1 MKQILWLTSWYP
13 NPQDRMNGDFI
24 QRHARAVS
32 LYCRVTVL
40 HVEKMKPGFSSDK
53 ILSESNQSPQLT
65 EHSLLYRIGS
75 PVPIY
80 RNLLSYCRFLRIFK
94 EQIKSYI
101 RLQGLPDLV
110 HVQVPFKAGLLALWI
125 RKKYGIP
132 YVVTEHWAIY
142 NEVAPDRYAGRSF
155 LFKYFTR
162 RIFKK
167 ASLFLPVSRDLGEA
181 VRSRVAPV
189 AFSVIPNTVDTRLFQ
204 YCPEKKDASFTFLH
218 VSTMTYQKN
227 TEAILGAFAR
237 FLKIHP
243 GSRLILTGSPGERLK
258 ILAQKLG
265 IPGPSIR
272 FTGLVAYP
280 EVAALMQQ
288 AHALV
293 LFSRYENLPC
303 VILEAFCCG
312 LPVIASDVGGIPE
325 IITPEN
331 GYLVAS
337 EDEPALLQRML
348 DLFAC
353 YQQFNPALIA
363 RMGAA
368 TYGYAAIGRQFSNFY
383 QQVLEKNQQGSN

>member
-24 QRHARAVS
+24 QRHALAASQYFRI
-32 LYCRVTVL
+32 TVL
-40 HVEKMKPGFSSDK
+40 HVEKMKPGFSTDK
-53 ILSESNQSPQLT
+53 ILSETNQSPQLT

-75 PVPIY
+75 RVPVY

-94 EQIKSYI
+94 AQIKSYI
-101 RLQGLPDLV
+101 RQQGLPDLV

-155 LFKYFTR
+155 LFKYFSR

-189 AFSVIPNTVDTRLFQ
+189 AFSVIPNAVDTRLFQ
-204 YCPEKKDASFTFLH
+204 YCPEKKAASFTFLH
-218 VSTMTYQKN
+218 VSTMTFQKN

-243 GSRLILTGSPGERLK
+243 GSRLVLTGSPGDRLK
-258 ILAQKLG
+258 ILAQELG
-265 IPGPSIR
+265 IPDPAIR
-272 FTGLVAYP
+272 FTGLVSYP

-288 AHALV
+288 SHALV

-312 LPVIASDVGGIPE
+312 LPVISSDVGGIPE
-325 IITPEN
+325 VITPEN
-331 GYLVAS
+331 GFLVAPG
-337 EDEPALLQRML
+337 DEPALLQCML
-348 DLFAC
+348 DLYTC
-353 YQQFNPALIA
+353 YQQFNPAHIA
-363 RMGAA
+363 RMGA
-368 TYGYAAIGRQFSNFY
+368 TNYSYSAIGKQLCEYY
-383 QQVLEKNQQGSN
+383 QQALDKN